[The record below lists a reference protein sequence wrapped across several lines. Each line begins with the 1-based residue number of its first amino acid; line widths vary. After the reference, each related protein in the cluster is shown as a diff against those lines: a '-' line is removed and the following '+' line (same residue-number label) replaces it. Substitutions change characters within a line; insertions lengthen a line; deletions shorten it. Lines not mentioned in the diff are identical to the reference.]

1 MFFILI
7 PAMQYLVLGANGL
20 LGSNVLTE
28 CRSRSYDIVGTHHT
42 SPPDIDVPSHK
53 LDIRDE
59 SEVAT
64 ILDEVAPD
72 IVVNCAA
79 MTDVDGCE
87 SDPEAAMAI
96 NGTAPGT
103 IAAACADRDIGFV
116 HVSTDYVF
124 DGVDGVPYRE
134 DAPPDPVQVYGES
147 KLAGEHAVREN
158 HPNPIIARLS
168 FVYGV
173 HRGDGALTGFPAWVR
188 GKLDAGEE
196 VPLFTDQAVTPTRA
210 GQAAATLL
218 NLSRDNHTGTYH
230 VACQSCVSPYEFGE
244 QICEL
249 MDASQALLSEGSMVD
264 VNRPAKRPKETCLAV
279 ESVESALGRPQPTLA
294 EDLEEI
300 AEAFQ

>member
-1 MFFILI
+1 MRYLIL
-7 PAMQYLVLGANGL
+7 GSNGL
-20 LGSNVLTE
+20 LGSNVVTE
-28 CRSRSYDIVGTHHT
+28 CRFRSHDVVGTHHT
-42 SPPDIDVPSHK
+42 SPPDIDVPSHE
-53 LDIRDE
+53 LDIREE
-59 SEVAT
+59 SAT
-64 ILDEVAPD
+64 AAVLDEVAPD

-87 SDPEAAMAI
+87 SDPDAAMVI
-96 NGTAPGT
+96 NGTAPGA
-103 IAAACADRDIGFV
+103 IASACADRDIGFV

-124 DGVDGVPYRE
+124 DGIDGSPYPE
-134 DAPPDPVQVYGES
+134 DAQPDPVQVYGES

-158 HPNPIIARLS
+158 HPDPTIARLS

-218 NLSRDNHTGTYH
+218 DLSRDAHTGTYH
-230 VACQSCVSPYEFGE
+230 VACRSCVSPYEFGE
-244 QICEL
+244 QICEQ
-249 MDASQALLSEGSMVD
+249 MGASTALLNEGSMADVD
-264 VNRPAKRPKETCLAV
+264 RPAKRPRETCLAV
-279 ESVESALGRPQPTLA
+279 ESVESALGRLQPTLG

-300 AEAFQ
+300 SEAFQ